1 MSDGTLSE
9 EMEEFFR
16 RQNIYIDGYDFG
28 VEKVKRKL
36 ILEMYNRNE
45 PLDKICKYT
54 DLTLETVQDVIKDY
68 QDEKEN

>member
-1 MSDGTLSE
+1 MGDGTLSE

-54 DLTLETVQDVIKDY
+54 DLTLETVQDVIKEY

>member
-9 EMEEFFR
+9 EMEEYFLKR
-16 RQNIYIDGYDFG
+16 KCYIDAYDFG

>member
-54 DLTLETVQDVIKDY
+54 DLTLEIVQDVIKDY